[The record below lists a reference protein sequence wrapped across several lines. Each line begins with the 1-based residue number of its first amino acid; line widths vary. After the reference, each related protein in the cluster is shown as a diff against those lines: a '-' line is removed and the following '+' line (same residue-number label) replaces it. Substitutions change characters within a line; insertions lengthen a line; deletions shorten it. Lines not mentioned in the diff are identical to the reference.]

1 VRVITLPKDRDEA
14 KKAFN
19 LIYTAAFAGEGA
31 KDMATARKLGKL
43 QDALDAAS
51 HDEDVTKEEAQG
63 TDQKTKRV
71 LNDGVKK
78 ITLDDAWCETLK
90 GRFFGAGIQWAASID
105 RKLIEVYDLVDG
117 AEEIQP
123 EDATEK
129 PALKFVKK
137 GGKK

>member
-1 VRVITLPKDRDEA
+1 MRVITLPKDRDEA

-51 HDEDVTKEEAQG
+51 HDEDVTKEEAAG

-71 LNDGVKK
+71 REDYLAALRAVP
-78 ITLDDAWCETLK
+78 
-90 GRFFGAGIQWAASID
+90 AGQSAKVRAMMSSPPSS
-105 RKLIEVYDLVDG
+105 
-117 AEEIQP
+117 AEP
-123 EDATEK
+123 SPTPK
-129 PALKFVKK
+129 R
-137 GGKK
+137 